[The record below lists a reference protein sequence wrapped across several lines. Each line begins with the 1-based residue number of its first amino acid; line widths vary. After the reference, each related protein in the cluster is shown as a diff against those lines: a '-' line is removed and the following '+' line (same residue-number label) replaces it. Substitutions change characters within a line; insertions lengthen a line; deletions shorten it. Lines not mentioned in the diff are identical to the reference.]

1 MHRQDYFS
9 GHKHRLFEQSWH
21 PDSGDAKAALLLVHG
36 LAEHS
41 GRYARFAHDLC
52 ASQIEVFSYDQL
64 GHGKSEGLRA
74 YVDRF
79 EDYVADLDLILKRV
93 LGRIGRRPLFL
104 LGHSLGGA
112 VVMKYLLDHPNERVS
127 GWILS
132 SAGVKVHPS
141 VSPLLQ
147 KLAPIIGAILPKMA
161 TSPLNAHHLS
171 RDETV
176 VQAYVN
182 DPLNYIGGIRART
195 GAEILKMAKEFSLRF
210 GEVNSPI
217 LFFHGTADQLT
228 DPLGSQMA
236 YEAVS
241 SIDKRLYLWEG
252 FYHET
257 LNEPERDDVIETVVA
272 WILERSGR

>member
-21 PDSGDAKAALLLVHG
+21 PDSGEAKAALLLVHG

-41 GRYARFAHDLC
+41 GRYAPFAHDLC
-52 ASQIEVFSYDQL
+52 ISEIEVFSYDQM

-79 EDYVADLDLILKRV
+79 EDYIADLDLVLKRV
-93 LGRIGRRPLFL
+93 LGRIGNRPLFL

-171 RDETV
+171 RDEKV
-176 VQAYVN
+176 VQAYIN

-195 GAEILKMAKEFSLRF
+195 GAEILKLAKEFSLRF
-210 GEVNSPI
+210 GEVNAPI

-272 WILERSGR
+272 WILERCGR